1 VIPVRTRVELDGRIS
16 IGEVLKM
23 AKMQPGD
30 WVDITPASNKI
41 TIKIARRIKPK
52 GVVRAAAGLLKD
64 RNDLADE
71 MLRAREDE
79 DDRPGTTI

>member
-1 VIPVRTRVELDGRIS
+1 MIPVRARVELDGRIS

-52 GVVRAAAGLLKD
+52 GVVRAAAGVLKD
-64 RNDLADE
+64 RIDLVNE
-71 MLRAREDE
+71 MLWAREE
-79 DDRPGTTI
+79 DDRPGTTM